1 MAPPRTPARVRV
13 SNSNRVFDGY
23 LKVDRYELSH
33 ELYCGDWSQT
43 LVREVMDRGEV
54 AAVLPFDPVCQEV
67 VLIEQFRVGAWAAS
81 WQEPWLLEC
90 VAGVMHEGE
99 SAGEVAIR
107 EAHEETGCEVTD
119 LELVYRYFPSS
130 GACTELVDLFCGRV
144 DASTVDGIHGLA
156 AEGEDIY
163 ARAWPLADA
172 LALLD
177 TGRICNSVT
186 LIALQWLALNHQ
198 RLTSEWLRRS

>member
-1 MAPPRTPARVRV
+1 V

-54 AAVLPFDPVCQEV
+54 AAILPFDPIRQEV

-107 EAHEETGCEVTD
+107 EAREETGCEVTD
-119 LELVYRYFPSS
+119 LGIGLPLLLIVRGLHRTGGLVLR
-130 GACTELVDLFCGRV
+130 
-144 DASTVDGIHGLA
+144 
-156 AEGEDIY
+156 
-163 ARAWPLADA
+163 ARGCFD
-172 LALLD
+172 
-177 TGRICNSVT
+177 S
-186 LIALQWLALNHQ
+186 
-198 RLTSEWLRRS
+198 